1 MKNKKKKYIKSIL
14 FLLFAIFLLFFINIL
29 HIHIALACP
38 NITYQGDKTVLKE
51 DVIYL
56 GSIKIRDLRIDKYR
70 EFNNT
75 KQCHKYYII
84 KNTLISQKKLHEK
97 LSSFCYKCFEE
108 QNEFDEIHYTFYD
121 ESPTMPWFWNNE
133 GYFPDLEWNQD
144 NIIAAYGVNNLGMKY
159 WLEKMFFSKERTGYI
174 DRKCENHNS
183 E

>member
-14 FLLFAIFLLFFINIL
+14 FLLFAIFLLFFINFL

-56 GSIKIRDLRIDKYR
+56 GSIKIRDLRI
-70 EFNNT
+70 
-75 KQCHKYYII
+75 
-84 KNTLISQKKLHEK
+84 
-97 LSSFCYKCFEE
+97 
-108 QNEFDEIHYTFYD
+108 
-121 ESPTMPWFWNNE
+121 
-133 GYFPDLEWNQD
+133 
-144 NIIAAYGVNNLGMKY
+144 
-159 WLEKMFFSKERTGYI
+159 EKMFFSKERTGYI